1 MEPENTDNCVI
12 LANLCSQAKRWE
24 EGGIFGFWNAVSEWK
39 RTVLGEENQILVT
52 ISFQVLFHIAKKGQN

>member
-1 MEPENTDNCVI
+1 MEPENTGTCVI
-12 LANLCSQAKRWE
+12 LANLCSQAERWE

-52 ISFQVLFHIAKKGQN
+52 ISFQVLFHIAKKGKN

>member
-1 MEPENTDNCVI
+1 MEPENTGTCVI
-12 LANLCSQAKRWE
+12 LANLCSQAERWE

-52 ISFQVLFHIAKKGQN
+52 VSFQVLFHIAKKGKN

>member
-1 MEPENTDNCVI
+1 MEPENTGTCVI
-12 LANLCSQAKRWE
+12 LANLCSQAERWE